1 MLLELTVPHE
11 LKFIFDNMK
20 KIFILVSLLSGFCF
34 AQTGIGT
41 TTPATKLHV
50 KSNGATFR
58 LEGTDHTYMEF
69 YPQGSSTRFGWI
81 GYPSTN
87 VNDLTISSQNAS
99 GSLIFNTNNSER
111 FRINSSG
118 LVGIGNTAPIST
130 LTVGNA
136 TGTIPGEITLY
147 PTTGSFEGG
156 QINIKKSL
164 VGSTADWI
172 IDQYGTSAAEA
183 RLRIFNTTEANGI
196 IIKENGFI
204 GMGTSNPTVRLHVA
218 GDIIANSIAGSSDS
232 RFKTNILPIE
242 NPLQKVLKLQG
253 VTFDWKT
260 KEFPNRMFSENRAL
274 GFIAQEVEQVI
285 PEVVQTENSTEGF
298 KSVQYDKV
306 VALLVEAIKEQQKQ
320 IEQLQQEVK
329 ELTEKK

>member
-1 MLLELTVPHE
+1 M
-11 LKFIFDNMK
+11 F
-20 KIFILVSLLSGFCF
+20 FCLQSN

-41 TTPATKLHV
+41 TSPASKLHV
-50 KSNGATFR
+50 KSNGSILR
-58 LEGTDHTYMEF
+58 LEGSDHAYMEW
-69 YPQGSSTRFGWI
+69 YPQGTVTRFGWF
-81 GYPSTN
+81 GYPSAN
-87 VNDLTISSQNAS
+87 SVDLTISNQSATGAFS
-99 GSLIFNTNNSER
+99 INTNSLER

-118 LVGIGNTAPIST
+118 LVGIGTSSPSST

-136 TGTIPGEITLY
+136 TGSVSGELSINPQGTIN
-147 PTTGSFEGG
+147 EGG
-156 QINIKKSL
+156 QITIRKSL
-164 VGSTADWI
+164 SG
-172 IDQYGTSAAEA
+172 GTSDWTIDHYGDNNANA
-183 RLRIFNTTEANGI
+183 RFRIFNGGSETAGI
-196 IIKENGFI
+196 IIKESGNVGI
-204 GMGTSNPTVRLHVA
+204 GTTNPGARLQVA
-218 GDIIANSIAGSSDS
+218 GDIIANSIAGSSDV
-232 RFKTNILPIE
+232 RFKTNIIPIE
-242 NPLQKVLKLQG
+242 NPLQKVLQLRG

-320 IEQLQQEVK
+320 IEQLQQKVK